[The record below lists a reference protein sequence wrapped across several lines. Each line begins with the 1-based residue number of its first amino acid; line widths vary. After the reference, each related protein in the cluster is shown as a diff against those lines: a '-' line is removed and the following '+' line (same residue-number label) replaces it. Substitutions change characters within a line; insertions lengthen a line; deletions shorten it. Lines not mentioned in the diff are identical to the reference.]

1 MRPLHLTIE
10 GLRSY
15 RSRIEIDFTEVGLF
29 AITGQTGA
37 GKSSI
42 LEALVFALYHAS
54 TFDKT
59 RVKALITDGLDDM
72 TVSLLFRARGGEWRV
87 TRSISNLASRPPVHE
102 LRTPDGELLEKK
114 KEVDDTI
121 ASLLGLECDD
131 FLKTVVLPQGKF
143 QALLHS
149 KPADRAP
156 LLKSLL
162 GLDELDRISEV
173 VASQRERLSKAL
185 NTVRGLRSGLE
196 VEPDQLAELQARFAE
211 LQVQENTLAAQLEV
225 CEEIERKHAAEREQ
239 RAGLE
244 REQETLDKVELPK
257 NLATFQELEAGF
269 TAEAT
274 RLEGAFEQLAKLK
287 TELDQAQNQRRQAG
301 LDRAGLEAAAEDLT
315 RLETDGPRLAEI
327 EQELAALLESIKSEQ
342 QQQAELDQSL
352 GQGSEKL
359 ERVGNQGQTVRA
371 ELDRLKARQQEAQTC
386 QNNLKTSQAALDK
399 LAAQRSQLEQDLGR
413 QAEQQSELA
422 CALDQARQAREQAE
436 DELKQAERA
445 NLAAALCHDLD
456 SDQPCPVCQQNFPE
470 GWTAP
475 EGGALE
481 PLRKKL
487 EKARKKEREAQ
498 RHLDQAN
505 AQHGADSRRV
515 EQLTQEALALAE
527 ALTRLSTD
535 WQQFEAENLEAEVQR
550 LDEERNRLAGLY
562 EGLRAEHKG
571 LQQQLEQSQQRLSRH
586 QNDRQQRQ
594 QRLDQL
600 GQSLEQRRQRLHQL
614 FGETDLRERLAQ
626 EREACTDL
634 ERQEREL
641 LTHQSQLH
649 QDRDQLQKARRDELE
664 TPLRQLENCLRGL
677 AARLDLPFEGDTVSQ
692 LQAALAN
699 LAEARKQRL
708 QALQEQLSAGQA
720 EQEAARQALSRALA
734 ELGADSLEQARGQR
748 DQLRENRIRAGQSI
762 ELAEQQLER
771 AAQLDQALLP
781 GEQLE
786 RALDFLHGTLGNRR
800 SKGSSSFSQ
809 WMLARRQRE
818 LLEIASR
825 AFGEMTDQQ
834 YGFSPDFE
842 VVDRGS
848 GQARRPNTLSG
859 GESFLASLALALALS
874 ELVGRR
880 GGRLEAFFLDEGFGS
895 LSPECLDRA
904 LDALESLAQS
914 GRLIGL
920 ISHVAGVAERIETVW
935 RVVKTPTGSR
945 VEALE
950 GPLRIEP
957 AELLRELAPPPPPEP
972 EPEEELGFDFDP
984 ERHPLF
990 AG

>member
-114 KEVDDTI
+114 KEVDETI

-173 VASQRERLSKAL
+173 IASQRERLSKAL

-196 VEPDQLAELQARFAE
+196 VEPDKLAELQARFAE
-211 LQVQENTLAAQLEV
+211 LQEQEDKLAAQLEV

-239 RAGLE
+239 RASLE
-244 REQETLDKVELPK
+244 RERDTLEKVELPK
-257 NLATFQELEAGF
+257 DLATFQELEAGF
-269 TAEAT
+269 AAEAT

-287 TELDQAQNQRRQAG
+287 TELEQAQQERRQAG

-327 EQELAALLESIKSEQ
+327 EQELATLIESIDSEQ
-342 QQQAELDQSL
+342 KQQAELEQSL
-352 GQGSEKL
+352 AEGGEKL
-359 ERVGNQGQTVRA
+359 QQVGSQGQTVRA
-371 ELDRLKARQQEAQTC
+371 DLDRLKARQQEALTC
-386 QNNLKTSQAALDK
+386 QNKLKTSQSERDK
-399 LAAQRSQLEQDLGR
+399 LTAQRAQLEEELAR
-413 QAEQQSELA
+413 QAQHRLELTA
-422 CALDQARQAREQAE
+422 SLETARGAREQAE
-436 DELKQAERA
+436 IEFKQTERA

-456 SDQPCPVCQQNFPE
+456 SDQPCPVCQQGFPE

-475 EGGALE
+475 AGGALE

-487 EKARKKEREAQ
+487 EKAQKKERDEQ
-498 RHLDQAN
+498 RQLDKAN
-505 AQHGADSRRV
+505 AQHEADSGRV
-515 EQLTQEALALAE
+515 EQLAKELVTLEE
-527 ALTRLSTD
+527 ALTSLGQE
-535 WQQFEAENLEAEVQR
+535 WQAFEAENLEAEVQR

-562 EGLRAEHKG
+562 EGLRAEQKG
-571 LQQQLEQSQQRLSRH
+571 LQQQLEQAQQRLARH
-586 QNDRQQRQ
+586 QNDHQQRQ
-594 QRLDQL
+594 QRLEQL
-600 GQSLEQRRQRLHQL
+600 GQSLDERRQRLHQL

-626 EREACTDL
+626 EREACAEL
-634 ERQEREL
+634 ERQERDL

-649 QDRDQLQKARRDELE
+649 QDRDQLQRARRDEFE
-664 TPLRQLENCLRGL
+664 GPLRQLENSLRGL
-677 AARLDLPFEGDTVSQ
+677 AARLDLPFEGDSVSQ
-692 LQAALAN
+692 LQAALTN
-699 LAEARKQRL
+699 LAASRSQRL
-708 QALQEQLSAGQA
+708 RALQEQLNAGQA
-720 EQEAARQALSRALA
+720 EQEAARQALSEALA
-734 ELGADSLEQARGQR
+734 ELGADSLEEARRQR
-748 DQLRENRIRAGQSI
+748 DQLRESRIRAGQSI

-842 VVDRGS
+842 VVDRGT

-950 GPLRIEP
+950 GPVRIEHV
-957 AELLRELAPPPPPEP
+957 ELLRELAPPPPPEP
-972 EPEEELGFDFDP
+972 EEELDFDFDP